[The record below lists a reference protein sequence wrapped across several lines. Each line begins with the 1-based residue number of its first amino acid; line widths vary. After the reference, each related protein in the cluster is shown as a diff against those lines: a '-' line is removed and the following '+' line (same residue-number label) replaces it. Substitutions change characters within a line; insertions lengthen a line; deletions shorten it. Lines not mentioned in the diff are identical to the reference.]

1 MWSTSHYSIICLKPL
16 LLLDCTY
23 LFIEQP
29 PTDIY
34 CNPYNEFR
42 TDEVL
47 SLQCALTAPVG
58 SPITINW
65 YHNGSPQSD
74 GVNELPTV
82 TSINTNTFR
91 SVLSLTDPQPVT
103 DSGDYYCQAAV
114 DGEDL
119 LPSETFTLSSDV
131 FAYINLGECVNM
143 DTFSRSATKCA
154 DILPTLIVTYL
165 TTTDQ
170 HSPTLKT
177 TESHT
182 TTDHTTTQGNPAPVQ
197 AMSNIRLYIL
207 AIVVGVVCVI
217 IITLGTFIC
226 RKKSELIPLS

>member
-1 MWSTSHYSIICLKPL
+1 MKPL

-29 PTDIY
+29 PNEIG
-34 CNPYNEFR
+34 CNPYVVLR

-58 SPITINW
+58 SSTTINW

-74 GVNELPTV
+74 GVNKLPTE
-82 TSINTNTFR
+82 TSNNTDTFR

-119 LPSETFTLSSDV
+119 LPSETFTLSDDE
-131 FAYINLGECVNM
+131 FAYINFGECINV
-143 DTFSRSATKCA
+143 DTAFKTATKCA

-165 TTTDQ
+165 TNIDQ